1 LARYDYYCDA
11 NGQTIEVVHGISET
25 LSNWGDLCRLAG
37 RDAGETDEQ
46 SPVRKIITTA
56 PMANT
61 PAGNSELKNLGF
73 TKLVKRYDG
82 TYENVTRT
90 GTEKRFLDPK
100 DPSSMPH
107 LHKKISD

>member
-1 LARYDYYCDA
+1 MSRYDYYCDA
-11 NGQTIEVVHGISET
+11 NGQTIEVVHGISQQV
-25 LSNWGDLCRLAG
+25 SSWGELCILANL
-37 RDAGETDEQ
+37 DKGETDEE
-46 SPVRKIITTA
+46 SPVRKIITMA

-73 TKLVKRYDG
+73 TKLEKRYDG